1 MSEVFSGRKMANPAD
16 IRRALKEGGN
26 VQYELVAAEG
36 MRSDIW
42 KHFSRIRQVQIK
54 LCPGWLH
61 LSHFPTLSPRTPA
74 NPLLFWRSQGHRY
87 PKLARVARSIFA
99 IPASSAQVLICLT
112 CKAIT
117 VFPPSFHAIF
127 LRLSGTSPRPGQP
140 SQPKEATSNR
150 PDWSSSSCLAVQA
163 RLR

>member
-1 MSEVFSGRKMANPAD
+1 MVPVNDELAAIGPECGSSDDIFSDLRTPPKNPAQP
-16 IRRALKEGGN
+16 RRKRGILEDFDDYLRA
-26 VQYELVAAEG
+26 ELSEEE
-36 MRSDIW
+36 
-42 KHFSRIRQVQIK
+42 
-54 LCPGWLH
+54 
-61 LSHFPTLSPRTPA
+61 RTPA

-99 IPASSAQVLICLT
+99 IPASSAQVLNCLT

-117 VFPPSFHAIF
+117 VFPPSSHAIF

-140 SQPKEATSNR
+140 SQPKEATSSR